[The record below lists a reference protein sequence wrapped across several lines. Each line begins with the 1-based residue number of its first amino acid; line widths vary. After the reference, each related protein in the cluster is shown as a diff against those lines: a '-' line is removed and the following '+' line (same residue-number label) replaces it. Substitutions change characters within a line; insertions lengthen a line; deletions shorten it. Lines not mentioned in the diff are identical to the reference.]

1 MKDHYI
7 MKILICG
14 FGRVYYI
21 VNTNSFMLN
30 WTEEKDTLEQIRV
43 NMIGAKI
50 FQKFIRF
57 TFTRVQLRIINLYIK
72 QAPLLSIKSF
82 DLE

>member
-14 FGRVYYI
+14 FVWVYYI

-43 NMIGAKI
+43 NKIGGKI

-57 TFTRVQLRIINLYIK
+57 TFIRVQLRIISLYIK